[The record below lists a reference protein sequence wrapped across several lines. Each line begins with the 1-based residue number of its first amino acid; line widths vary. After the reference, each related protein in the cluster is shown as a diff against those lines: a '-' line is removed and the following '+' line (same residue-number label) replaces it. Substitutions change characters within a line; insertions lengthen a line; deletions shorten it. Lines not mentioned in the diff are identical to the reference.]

1 MKISFI
7 KKLYEN
13 FSTKEDLN
21 KMIQDWKE
29 LSNAKKYVI
38 GKNII
43 KRAEEINYI
52 IKQKDFIDF
61 FKLYDNIELKKQKD
75 ILIDDY
81 VDFYNSNFPN
91 SQHSKTFK
99 EDLLNNGIVLTIV
112 KDKKIIALIEG
123 KQNID
128 HNLLITL
135 VVDKNYQNRGYA
147 KKLFN
152 DYKNKIN
159 NYPIV
164 LHFRESKE
172 KELTNFYQNLG
183 FKDKKVVG
191 NYRNG
196 EKKFEMKFYYKI

>member
-196 EKKFEMKFYYKI
+196 EKKFEMKFY